1 MEGIVLNVSLLN
13 LFLFL
18 IKNQRNQAHII
29 NAKAKKRHSH
39 QIEKNAF
46 FSTIN

>member
-18 IKNQRNQAHII
+18 IKNQRSQAHII
-29 NAKAKKRHSH
+29 NAKAKK
-39 QIEKNAF
+39 KT
-46 FSTIN
+46 FSSN